1 MARQSEQLEHEAE
14 EARGELAIS
23 LEELR
28 ARMTPGEI
36 VDGVVEYARETP
48 LADFIRNLVRD
59 VRENLPLPL
68 LVIFAGIAWA
78 AIASA
83 LAQRSATT
91 RERII
96 TRTAALETRPA
107 KAPVERQE
115 WEVAPVCEPVE

>member
-14 EARGELAIS
+14 EARDELAIS

-36 VDGVVEYARETP
+36 VDEVVEYARETP
-48 LADFIRNLVRD
+48 AADFIRNLVRD
-59 VRENLPLPL
+59 VRESPLPL

-83 LAQRSATT
+83 VAQRRIMV
-91 RERII
+91 REQVT
-96 TRTAALETRPA
+96 TRTAAVEACAA

-115 WEVAPVCEPVE
+115 WEIVPVRDPVE